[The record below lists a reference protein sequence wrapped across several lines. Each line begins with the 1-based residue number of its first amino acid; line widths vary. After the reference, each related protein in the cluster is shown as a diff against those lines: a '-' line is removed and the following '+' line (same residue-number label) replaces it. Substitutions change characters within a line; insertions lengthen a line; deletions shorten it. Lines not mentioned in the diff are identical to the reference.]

1 MRNLNFM
8 RKTTL
13 LLILSVLVL
22 ASCSSVKTTEKALNT
37 GNYDKAI
44 SLSIEKLA
52 KNKTK
57 EKNQPHVLMLQEAFR
72 KAADRDLDRISFLE
86 KEQNPENF
94 ETIYTLYQRLKNR
107 QERIKPL
114 LPLRILS
121 SGRNAKFKL
130 VNYTDRILTAK
141 ENYAGYLYENGVALL
156 NEGDRNKI
164 NYRRAFDELR
174 HLDKI
179 SPNYRD
185 TRNLIEEAHAKGID
199 YVHVS
204 VRNRTEQIIPRRL
217 ERDLLAIDTYGLN
230 DLWTQY
236 HAKKDRNIRYDFD
249 LELDFRDI
257 IISPE
262 QVHEKEVIKE
272 RRIKDG
278 FKYLRDNSGNYVKDS
293 LGNKIKV
300 DKFKRIRCT
309 FYQFT
314 QFKSSKVTGVVKYI
328 DNRTNQLLQRFPIQ
342 SEFVFE
348 HIYADYDGDRRALDK
363 SFIDLL
369 DETSVEFP
377 SNEQMVYDTG
387 TDLKQKL
394 KHIITRNKFRN

>member
-1 MRNLNFM
+1 M

-156 NEGDRNKI
+156 NEGNRNKI

-278 FKYLRDNSGNYVKDS
+278 FKYLRDNNGNYVKDS

-300 DKFKRIRCT
+300 DKFKRVRCT

-363 SFIDLL
+363 SFIELL

>member
-1 MRNLNFM
+1 M
-8 RKTTL
+8 RKITL

-22 ASCSSVKTTEKALNT
+22 TSCSSVKTTEKALNS

-52 KNKTK
+52 KNKAK

-72 KAADRDLDRISFLE
+72 KATDRDLDRISFLE

-204 VRNRTEQIIPRRL
+204 VRNRTDQIIPRRL

-236 HAKKDRNIRYDFD
+236 HAKRDRNIRYDFD

-278 FKYLRDNSGNYVKDS
+278 FKYLRDNNGNYVKDS

-300 DKFKRIRCT
+300 DKFKRVRCT

>member
-1 MRNLNFM
+1 M

-13 LLILSVLVL
+13 LLILSVLIL
-22 ASCSSVKTTEKALNT
+22 ASCSSVKTTEKALNS

-72 KAADRDLDRISFLE
+72 KSTDRDLDRISFLE

-94 ETIYTLYQRLKNR
+94 ETIYTLYQRLNNR
-107 QERIKPL
+107 QEKIKPL

-130 VNYTDRILTAK
+130 VNYTDEILAAK

-185 TRNLIEEAHAKGID
+185 TRNLIEEAHARGID

-204 VRNRTEQIIPRRL
+204 VRNRTEQIIPKRL

-236 HAKKDRNIRYDFD
+236 HAKRDRNIQYDFD
-249 LELDFRDI
+249 LELDFTDI
-257 IISPE
+257 IVSPE

-278 FKYLRDNSGNYVKDS
+278 FKYLRNNNGSYVKDS

-300 DKFKRIRCT
+300 DKFKRIRCKL
-309 FYQFT
+309 YQFT

-328 DNRTNQLLQRFPIQ
+328 DNRSNQLLQRFPIQ
-342 SEFVFE
+342 SEFIFE

-363 SFIDLL
+363 SFIELL
-369 DETSVEFP
+369 DERSVNFP
-377 SNEQMVYDTG
+377 SSEQMVYDTG

>member
-1 MRNLNFM
+1 M

-22 ASCSSVKTTEKALNT
+22 TSCSSVKTTEKALNS

-52 KNKTK
+52 KNKAK

-72 KAADRDLDRISFLE
+72 KATDRDLDRISFLE

-114 LPLRILS
+114 LPLQILS

-204 VRNRTEQIIPRRL
+204 VRNRTDQIIPRRL

-236 HAKKDRNIRYDFD
+236 HAKRDRNIRYDFD

-278 FKYLRDNSGNYVKDS
+278 FKYLKDNNGNYVKDS

-300 DKFKRIRCT
+300 DKFKRIRCK

-363 SFIDLL
+363 SFIELL

>member
-1 MRNLNFM
+1 M

-13 LLILSVLVL
+13 LLVLSVLVL
-22 ASCSSVKTTEKALNT
+22 ASCSSVKTTEKALNS
-37 GNYDKAI
+37 GNYEKAI

-72 KAADRDLDRISFLE
+72 KATDRDLDRISFLE

-94 ETIYTLYQRLKNR
+94 ETIYTLYQRLNNR

-130 VNYTDRILTAK
+130 VNYTDEILAAK

-156 NEGDRNKI
+156 NEGYRNKI

-174 HLDKI
+174 HLDNI

-204 VRNRTEQIIPRRL
+204 VRNRTDQIIPKRL

-249 LELDFRDI
+249 LELDFTDI
-257 IISPE
+257 LISPE

-278 FKYLRDNSGNYVKDS
+278 FKYLRDNNGNYVKDS

-300 DKFKRIRCT
+300 DKFKRIRCN
-309 FYQFT
+309 FYKFT

-328 DNRTNQLLQRFPIQ
+328 DNRTNQLLHRFPIQ
-342 SEFVFE
+342 SEFIFE

-369 DETSVEFP
+369 DETSVAFP

>member
-1 MRNLNFM
+1 M

-72 KAADRDLDRISFLE
+72 KATNRDLDRISFLE
-86 KEQNPENF
+86 KERNPENF
-94 ETIYTLYQRLKNR
+94 ETIYTLYQRLNSR

-130 VNYTDRILTAK
+130 VNYSDRILAAK

-204 VRNRTEQIIPRRL
+204 VRNRTRQIIPRRL

-236 HAKKDRNIRYDFD
+236 HAKRDRNIRYDFD

-257 IISPE
+257 IVSPE

-278 FKYLRDNSGNYVKDS
+278 FKFLRDNNGNYVKDS

-300 DKFKRIRCT
+300 DKFKRIRCN

-314 QFKSSKVTGVVKYI
+314 QFKSSKITGVVKYI

-363 SFIDLL
+363 SFIELL
-369 DETSVEFP
+369 DETSVDFP
-377 SNEQMVYDTG
+377 SSEQMVYDTG

>member
-1 MRNLNFM
+1 M

-72 KAADRDLDRISFLE
+72 KATDRDLDRISFLE

-94 ETIYTLYQRLKNR
+94 ETIYTLYQRLNNR

-130 VNYTDRILTAK
+130 VNYSDRILTAK

-185 TRNLIEEAHAKGID
+185 TRSLIEEAHAKGID

-204 VRNRTEQIIPRRL
+204 VRNRTDQIIPRRL

-257 IISPE
+257 MISPE

-278 FKYLRDNSGNYVKDS
+278 FKYLRDNNGNYVKDS

>member
-1 MRNLNFM
+1 M

-22 ASCSSVKTTEKALNT
+22 TSCSSVKTTEKALNT

-57 EKNQPHVLMLQEAFR
+57 EKNQPHVLMLQEAFK
-72 KAADRDLDRISFLE
+72 KATERDVDRISFLE
-86 KEQNPENF
+86 KEQNPENY
-94 ETIYTLYQRLKNR
+94 ETIYTLYQRLHNR
-107 QERIKPL
+107 QEQIKPL
-114 LPLRILS
+114 LPLRVFS
-121 SGRNAKFKL
+121 TGKNAKFKL
-130 VNYTDRILTAK
+130 VNYSDRILAAK
-141 ENYAGYLYENGVALL
+141 ENYAAYLYENGVALL
-156 NEGDRNKI
+156 NEGGSNKI

-174 HLDKI
+174 HLDNI

-185 TRNLIEEAHAKGID
+185 TRNLLDEAHAKGID

-204 VRNRTEQIIPRRL
+204 VRNRTDQIIPRRL

-236 HAKKDRNIRYDFD
+236 HVKKDRNIRYDFD

-257 IISPE
+257 MISPE

-278 FKYLRDNSGNYVKDS
+278 FKYLRDNNGNYVKDS

-314 QFKSSKVTGVVKYI
+314 QFKSSKVTGEVKYI

-363 SFIDLL
+363 SFIELL
-369 DETSVEFP
+369 DETSVAFP

>member
-22 ASCSSVKTTEKALNT
+22 TSCSSVKTTEKALNS

-52 KNKTK
+52 KNKAK

-72 KAADRDLDRISFLE
+72 KATDRDLDRISFLE

-174 HLDKI
+174 HLNKI

-204 VRNRTEQIIPRRL
+204 VRNRTDQIIPRRL

-236 HAKKDRNIRYDFD
+236 HAKRDRNIRYDFD

-278 FKYLRDNSGNYVKDS
+278 FKYLKDNNGNYVKDS

-300 DKFKRIRCT
+300 DKFKRIRCK

-363 SFIDLL
+363 SFIELL

>member
-1 MRNLNFM
+1 M

-13 LLILSVLVL
+13 LFILSVLVL
-22 ASCSSVKTTEKALNT
+22 TSCSSVKTTEKALNS

-52 KNKTK
+52 KNKAK

-72 KAADRDLDRISFLE
+72 KATDRDLDRISFLE

-174 HLDKI
+174 HLNKI

-204 VRNRTEQIIPRRL
+204 VRNRTDQIIPRRL

-236 HAKKDRNIRYDFD
+236 HAKRDRNIRYDFD

-278 FKYLRDNSGNYVKDS
+278 FKYLKDNNGNYVKDS

-300 DKFKRIRCT
+300 DKFKRIRCK

-363 SFIDLL
+363 SFIELL

>member
-1 MRNLNFM
+1 M

-22 ASCSSVKTTEKALNT
+22 TSCSSVKTTEKALNS

-52 KNKTK
+52 KNKAK

-72 KAADRDLDRISFLE
+72 KATDRDLDRISFLE

-204 VRNRTEQIIPRRL
+204 VRNRTDQIIPRRL

-236 HAKKDRNIRYDFD
+236 HAKRDRNIRYDFD

-278 FKYLRDNSGNYVKDS
+278 FKYLRDDNGNYVKDS

-300 DKFKRIRCT
+300 DKFKRVRCT

>member
-1 MRNLNFM
+1 M

-22 ASCSSVKTTEKALNT
+22 TSCSSVKTTEKALNS

-52 KNKTK
+52 KNKAK

-72 KAADRDLDRISFLE
+72 KATDRDLDRISFLE

-204 VRNRTEQIIPRRL
+204 VRNRTDQIIPRRL

-236 HAKKDRNIRYDFD
+236 HAKRDRNIRYDFD

-278 FKYLRDNSGNYVKDS
+278 FKYLKDNNGNYVKDS

-300 DKFKRIRCT
+300 DKFKRIRCK

-363 SFIDLL
+363 SFIELL

>member
-1 MRNLNFM
+1 M

-72 KAADRDLDRISFLE
+72 KATDRDLDRISFLE

-94 ETIYTLYQRLKNR
+94 ETIYTLYQRLNNR

-130 VNYTDRILTAK
+130 VNYSDRILAAK

-185 TRNLIEEAHAKGID
+185 TRSLIEEAHAKGID

-204 VRNRTEQIIPRRL
+204 VRNRTDQIIPRRL

-257 IISPE
+257 MISPE

-278 FKYLRDNSGNYVKDS
+278 FKYLRDNNGNYVKDS

-369 DETSVEFP
+369 DETSVAFP

>member
-1 MRNLNFM
+1 M

-22 ASCSSVKTTEKALNT
+22 TSCSSVKTTEKALNS

-52 KNKTK
+52 KNKAK

-72 KAADRDLDRISFLE
+72 KATDRDLDRISFLE

-236 HAKKDRNIRYDFD
+236 HAKRDRNIRYDFD

-278 FKYLRDNSGNYVKDS
+278 FKYLRDNNGNYVKDS

-300 DKFKRIRCT
+300 DKFKRVRCK

-363 SFIDLL
+363 SFIELL

>member
-13 LLILSVLVL
+13 LLILLVLVL
-22 ASCSSVKTTEKALNT
+22 ASCSSVKTTEKAINS
-37 GNYDKAI
+37 GNYEKAI
-44 SLSIEKLA
+44 SLSVEKLA
-52 KNKTK
+52 KNKNK
-57 EKNQPHVLMLQEAFR
+57 EKNQPYVTMLQEAFK
-72 KAADRDLDRISFLE
+72 KATDRNLDRISFLE
-86 KEQNPENF
+86 KEKNPDNL
-94 ETIYTLYQRLKNR
+94 ETIYNLYQRLHNR
-107 QERIKPL
+107 QEQIKPL

-130 VNYTDRILTAK
+130 VDYTDRILEAK
-141 ENYAGYLYENGVALL
+141 ENYASYLYENGVALL

-174 HLDKI
+174 HLDNI
-179 SPNYRD
+179 SPNYKD

-199 YVHVS
+199 YVFVS
-204 VRNRTEQIIPRRL
+204 VRNRTNQIIPRRL
-217 ERDLLAIDTYGLN
+217 ERDLLAIDTYGLD

-236 HAKKDRNIRYDFD
+236 HAQKDRNIQYDFD

-257 IISPE
+257 LISPE
-262 QVHEKEVIKE
+262 QIREKEVIKE
-272 RRIKDG
+272 RQVKDG
-278 FKYLRDNSGNYVKDS
+278 YKYLQDKDGKYVKDS
-293 LGNKIKV
+293 LGNKIKI
-300 DKFKRIRCT
+300 DKFKKVRCK
-309 FYQFT
+309 FYEFT

-342 SEFVFE
+342 SEFIFE

-363 SFIDLL
+363 SFIELL
-369 DETSVEFP
+369 DQTSVNFP

>member
-1 MRNLNFM
+1 M

-22 ASCSSVKTTEKALNT
+22 ASCSSVKTTEKALNS

-72 KAADRDLDRISFLE
+72 KATDRDLDRISFLE
-86 KEQNPENF
+86 KERNPENF
-94 ETIYTLYQRLKNR
+94 ETIYTLYQRLNSR

-121 SGRNAKFKL
+121 SGRNAKFKF
-130 VNYTDRILTAK
+130 VSYTDRILAAK

-204 VRNRTEQIIPRRL
+204 VRNRTDQIIPRRL

-236 HAKKDRNIRYDFD
+236 HAKRDRSIRYDFD

-257 IISPE
+257 IVSPE

-278 FKYLRDNSGNYVKDS
+278 FKYLRDNNGNYVKDS

-300 DKFKRIRCT
+300 DKFKRIRCN

-328 DNRTNQLLQRFPIQ
+328 DNRANQLLQRFPIQ

>member
-22 ASCSSVKTTEKALNT
+22 ASCSSVKTTEKALNS

-72 KAADRDLDRISFLE
+72 KATDRDLDRISFLE

-94 ETIYTLYQRLKNR
+94 ETIYTLYQRLNNR

-130 VNYTDRILTAK
+130 VNYSDRILAAK

-185 TRNLIEEAHAKGID
+185 TRSLIEEAHAKGID

-204 VRNRTEQIIPRRL
+204 VRNRTDQIIPRRL

-236 HAKKDRNIRYDFD
+236 HAKKDRSIRYDFD

-278 FKYLRDNSGNYVKDS
+278 FKYLRDNNGNYVKDS

-363 SFIDLL
+363 SFIELL
-369 DETSVEFP
+369 DETSVDFP

>member
-1 MRNLNFM
+1 M

-22 ASCSSVKTTEKALNT
+22 ASCSSVKTTEKALNS

-44 SLSIEKLA
+44 SLSVEKLA

-72 KAADRDLDRISFLE
+72 KATDRDLDRISFLE

-94 ETIYTLYQRLKNR
+94 ETIYTLYQRLNNR

-130 VNYTDRILTAK
+130 VNYTDEILAAK

-156 NEGDRNKI
+156 NDGERNKI

-174 HLDKI
+174 HLDNI

-185 TRNLIEEAHAKGID
+185 TRSLIEEAHARGID

-204 VRNRTEQIIPRRL
+204 VRNRTDQIIPRRL

-257 IISPE
+257 VVSPE
-262 QVHEKEVIKE
+262 QVHEKEVVKE

-278 FKYLRDNSGNYVKDS
+278 FKYLRDNNGNYVKDS

-300 DKFKRIRCT
+300 DKFKRIRCN

-363 SFIDLL
+363 SFIELL
-369 DETSVEFP
+369 DETSVAFP

-387 TDLKQKL
+387 TDLKQKDR
-394 KHIITRNKFRN
+394 KSVV

>member
-1 MRNLNFM
+1 M

-22 ASCSSVKTTEKALNT
+22 ASCSSVKTTEKALNS

-72 KAADRDLDRISFLE
+72 KATNRDLDRISFLE
-86 KEQNPENF
+86 KERNPENF
-94 ETIYTLYQRLKNR
+94 EAIYTLYQRLNSR

-121 SGRNAKFKL
+121 SGRNAKFKF
-130 VNYTDRILTAK
+130 VSYTDRILAAK

-204 VRNRTEQIIPRRL
+204 VRNRTDQIIPRRL

-236 HAKKDRNIRYDFD
+236 HAKRDRSIRYDFD

-257 IISPE
+257 IVSPE

-278 FKYLRDNSGNYVKDS
+278 FKYLRDNNGNYVKDS

-300 DKFKRIRCT
+300 DKFKRIRCN

-328 DNRTNQLLQRFPIQ
+328 DNRANQLLQRFPIQ

>member
-1 MRNLNFM
+1 M

-22 ASCSSVKTTEKALNT
+22 TSCSSVKTTEKALNS

-52 KNKTK
+52 KNKAK

-72 KAADRDLDRISFLE
+72 KATDRDLDRISFLE

-204 VRNRTEQIIPRRL
+204 VRNRTDQIIPRRL

-236 HAKKDRNIRYDFD
+236 HAKRDRNIRYDFD

-278 FKYLRDNSGNYVKDS
+278 FKYLRDDNGNYVKDS

-300 DKFKRIRCT
+300 DKFKRVRCT

-363 SFIDLL
+363 SFIELL

>member
-1 MRNLNFM
+1 M

-22 ASCSSVKTTEKALNT
+22 ASCSSVKTTEKALNS

-44 SLSIEKLA
+44 SLSVEKLA

-72 KAADRDLDRISFLE
+72 KATDRDLDRISFLE

-94 ETIYTLYQRLKNR
+94 ETIYTLYQRLNNR

-130 VNYTDRILTAK
+130 VNYTDEILAAK

-156 NEGDRNKI
+156 NDGERNKI

-174 HLDKI
+174 HLDNI

-185 TRNLIEEAHAKGID
+185 TRSLIEEAHARGID

-204 VRNRTEQIIPRRL
+204 VRNRTDQIIPRRL

-257 IISPE
+257 VVSPE
-262 QVHEKEVIKE
+262 QVHEKEVVKE

-278 FKYLRDNSGNYVKDS
+278 FKYLRDNNGNYVKDS

-300 DKFKRIRCT
+300 DKFKRIRCN

-363 SFIDLL
+363 SFIELL
-369 DETSVEFP
+369 DETSVAFP

>member
-1 MRNLNFM
+1 M

-13 LLILSVLVL
+13 LLILFVLGFV
-22 ASCSSVKTTEKALNT
+22 SCSSVKTTEKAINS
-37 GNYDKAI
+37 GNYEKAI
-44 SLSIEKLA
+44 SLSVENLR

-57 EKNQPHVLMLQEAFR
+57 EKNQPYVLMLQEAFK
-72 KAADRDLDRISFLE
+72 KATDRDLDRISFLR

-94 ETIYTLYQRLKNR
+94 ETIYTLYQGLHNR

-121 SGRNAKFKL
+121 SGKNAKFTF
-130 VNYTDRILTAK
+130 TDYSDKILTAK

-156 NEGDRNKI
+156 NEGNRNKM
-164 NYRRAFDELR
+164 NYRRAFDEFR
-174 HLDKI
+174 HLENI
-179 SPNYRD
+179 SPNYKD
-185 TRNLIEEAHAKGID
+185 TRNLLEEAQAKGVD
-199 YVHVS
+199 YVFVS
-204 VRNRTEQIIPRRL
+204 VKNRTDQIIPRRL

-236 HAKKDRNIRYDFD
+236 HAEKDENIQYDFD
-249 LELDFRDI
+249 LELNFRDI
-257 IISPE
+257 FISPE

-272 RRIKDG
+272 RQIKDG
-278 FKYLRDNSGNYVKDS
+278 YKYLLDDKGNYVKDS

-300 DKFKRIRCT
+300 DKFKRVRCT

-314 QFKSSKVTGVVKYI
+314 QFKSSKVTGVVQYI
-328 DNRTNQLLQRFPIQ
+328 DNKTNQLLQRFPIQ

-348 HIYADYDGDRRALDK
+348 HVYADYDGDRRALDK
-363 SFIDLL
+363 SYITLL
-369 DETSVEFP
+369 EQTRISFP

-394 KHIITRNKFRN
+394 KHIITRNKFRAH

>member
-1 MRNLNFM
+1 M

-13 LLILSVLVL
+13 LLVLSVLVL
-22 ASCSSVKTTEKALNT
+22 ASCSSVKTTEKALNS
-37 GNYDKAI
+37 GNYEKAI

-72 KAADRDLDRISFLE
+72 KATDRDLDRISFLE

-94 ETIYTLYQRLKNR
+94 ETIYTLYQRLNNR

-130 VNYTDRILTAK
+130 VNYTDEILAAK

-156 NEGDRNKI
+156 NEGYRNKI

-174 HLDKI
+174 HLDNI

-204 VRNRTEQIIPRRL
+204 VRNRTDQIIPKRL

-249 LELDFRDI
+249 LELDFTDI
-257 IISPE
+257 LISPE

-278 FKYLRDNSGNYVKDS
+278 FKYLRDNNGNYVKDS

-309 FYQFT
+309 FYKFT

-328 DNRTNQLLQRFPIQ
+328 DNRTNQLLHRFPIQ
-342 SEFVFE
+342 SEFIFE

>member
-1 MRNLNFM
+1 M

-22 ASCSSVKTTEKALNT
+22 ASCSSVKTTEKALNS

-72 KAADRDLDRISFLE
+72 KATDRDLDRISFLE

-94 ETIYTLYQRLKNR
+94 ETIYTLYQRLNNR

-130 VNYTDRILTAK
+130 VNYSDRILAAK

-185 TRNLIEEAHAKGID
+185 TRSLIEEAHAKGID

-204 VRNRTEQIIPRRL
+204 VRNRTDQIIPRRL

-236 HAKKDRNIRYDFD
+236 HAKKDRSIRYDFD

-278 FKYLRDNSGNYVKDS
+278 FKYLRDNNGNYVKDS

-369 DETSVEFP
+369 DETSVDFP